1 MNRNVGRYLSLYYNS
16 FVFMHD
22 IYFIGRNGTAFWRQ
36 DFSQSVVR
44 ITERRRTSIKKR
56 KGVTG

>member
-1 MNRNVGRYLSLYYNS
+1 MI
-16 FVFMHD
+16 FV
-22 IYFIGRNGTAFWRQ
+22 FIGRNGTAFWRQ

-56 KGVTG
+56 KGVTGQDGRNKSQTGTP